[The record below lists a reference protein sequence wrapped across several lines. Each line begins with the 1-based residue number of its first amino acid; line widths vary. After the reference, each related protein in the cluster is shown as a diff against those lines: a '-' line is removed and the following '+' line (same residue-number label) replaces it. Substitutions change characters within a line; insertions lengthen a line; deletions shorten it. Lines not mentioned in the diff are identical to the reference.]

1 MRRKWTEEEKKKRKE
16 MIKANPE
23 MKRGGKKIWIDLG
36 DIRIVKSDQWNWTVE
51 EKKKGIWNLV
61 GYYGSPE
68 GAIKRVAS
76 LALEPIRKMEVNE
89 LLTMFQNSID
99 NMIKLIMLK
108 KKEDK

>member
-51 EKKKGIWNLV
+51 EDH
-61 GYYGSPE
+61 PE
-68 GAIKRVAS
+68 ERD
-76 LALEPIRKMEVNE
+76 LELGRI
-89 LLTMFQNSID
+89 LW
-99 NMIKLIMLK
+99 
-108 KKEDK
+108 